1 MQVFSQNNKTV
12 VTINGKTRT
21 YNGNI
26 SIINGKIISENES
39 IDIAELSTEK
49 QITVNITGDLKEI
62 SGVFSVNVNGKV
74 EGNIYLKPGEQ
85 VTEFG
90 RMIALKRAEEAKNY
104 MVSQGVE
111 AERIVPVANVGENTS
126 AMNKSEEEKMY
137 DRNCILSIYTGGK

>member
-1 MQVFSQNNKTV
+1 MQVFSQNNKTI

-49 QITVNITGDLKEI
+49 QITVNITGDVKEI

-74 EGNIYLKPGEQ
+74 EGNINSGNNTSVVGNVQ
-85 VTEFG
+85 GNINSGNNTTVTENCAG
-90 RMIALKRAEEAKNY
+90 DITSGINTKVGSNQRMKL
-104 MVSQGVE
+104 
-111 AERIVPVANVGENTS
+111 
-126 AMNKSEEEKMY
+126 
-137 DRNCILSIYTGGK
+137 